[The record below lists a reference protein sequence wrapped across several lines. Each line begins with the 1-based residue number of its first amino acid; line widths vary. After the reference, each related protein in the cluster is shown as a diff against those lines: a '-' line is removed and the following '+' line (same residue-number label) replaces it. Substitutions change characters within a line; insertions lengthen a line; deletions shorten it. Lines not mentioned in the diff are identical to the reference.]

1 MKTYAAA
8 FLLAFVISFLT
19 TPLLRNYARMRGWLD
34 VPRLTRKIHVVPVPR
49 VGGLAIALAFY
60 IPILINFGLDNDIS
74 RAWLQNPPVV
84 FGLLIGSLFMLG
96 LGFYD
101 DLNPLSARAKFLVQG
116 LVVAALMFLGLEIDK
131 IANPLGGPPFQL
143 GWLSY
148 PVTMLWIVGV
158 VNAINLI
165 DGLDGLATGAS
176 LISVL
181 TLFAISLIYPNPI
194 TALTCISLAGA
205 LLGFLPYNFNPASI
219 FMGDSG
225 SLFIGFILGTTSI
238 LGSTKSSTAVA
249 IAIPIL
255 ALGLPIMDTSL
266 AILRRMLRKRS
277 LFKGDKDHIHHRLLD
292 LGFSHKQ
299 VVLTLYGVCIA
310 FSLVAF
316 SMVYANTRQA
326 TMILGA
332 VALTTMVCS
341 SMLGYLN
348 LNGTNGGFNAA
359 TRGGIRDYLQ
369 TFAVVSDR
377 IEASQTIDGA
387 LEPLSQLVGSGIFC
401 GASCQIH
408 VHTAT
413 STRHFEWKNAP
424 HPSIQNM
431 PERIQEL
438 GLDGSYADARVHG
451 NLTLYW
457 GDHPGLS
464 DGEKAV
470 FRALRLTLRERI
482 LQIAS
487 EKREGPHGLQVHS
500 GGSERSSST

>member
-19 TPLLRNYARMRGWLD
+19 TPVLRNYARMRGWLD
-34 VPRLTRKIHVVPVPR
+34 VPKLTRKIHMVPVPR
-49 VGGLAIALAFY
+49 VGGLGIALAFY

-74 RAWLQNPPVV
+74 RAWLQNPPEV
-84 FGLLIGSLFMLG
+84 FGLLLGSLFMLG

-101 DLNPLSARAKFLVQG
+101 DLSPLSARSKFLVQG
-116 LVVAALMFLGLEIDK
+116 LIVGALLLLGLEIDK
-131 IANPLGGPPFQL
+131 IANPMGGPPFQL

-148 PVTMLWIVGV
+148 PVTMIWIVGV

-194 TALTCISLAGA
+194 TALTCVSLAGA

-255 ALGLPIMDTSL
+255 ALGLPLMDTSL
-266 AILRRMLRKRS
+266 AILRRMIRKRS

-348 LNGTNGGFNAA
+348 FNPTEGRFNAA
-359 TRGGIRDYLQ
+359 TRSGMRDYLHILYGIN
-369 TFAVVSDR
+369 TS

-387 LEPLSQLVGSGIFC
+387 LAPLTKLVESGVFS
-401 GASCQIH
+401 GATCQIS

-413 STRHFEWKNAP
+413 STRHFEWTSNPQSSTEQAAD
-424 HPSIQNM
+424 
-431 PERIQEL
+431 RAREL
-438 GLDGSYADARVHG
+438 SLEGSYADVRVHG
-451 NLTLYW
+451 TLVMYW
-457 GDHPGLS
+457 GDHPALS
-464 DGEKAV
+464 TEEKAV
-470 FRALRLTLRERI
+470 FDILRLTLRERI
-482 LQIAS
+482 LQLAS
-487 EKREGPHGLQVHS
+487 EQREGPHGLQVHP